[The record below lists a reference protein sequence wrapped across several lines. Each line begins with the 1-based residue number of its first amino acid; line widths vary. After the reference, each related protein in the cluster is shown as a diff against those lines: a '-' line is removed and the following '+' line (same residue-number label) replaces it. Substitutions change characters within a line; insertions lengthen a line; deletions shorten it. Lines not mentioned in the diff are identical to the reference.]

1 MGVTCGASLFGSNNN
16 QFIKT
21 NGGDFIA
28 VDGSGTRERLI
39 LSDLRIPYKQILKS
53 RIILKVGQTNYLLNF
68 LGLGDNA
75 TFLCM
80 RARYDS
86 KSVIEADNYINWS
99 YADDLTRVNYFAD
112 MMVLTGNSTNR
123 VPQLY
128 LTNPSTKYAVSIDI
142 MVGIIDDSYSIFT
155 DTLNQSGTSF
165 VNLEYT
171 DIHSHIIGESIV
183 INDKSS
189 PVKPLIYIRLSD
201 INSIERSGQ
210 ILIIDDSSLGI
221 IFLQFLTLNDTYQAH
236 SLLNYVLQ
244 HPNTNIDTL
253 QPTVAD
259 YADPVL
265 YFYGNVG
272 NTASGDYITFSGA
285 TTSIPYNTSQGFTFS
300 TSISLGTFGTGSTG
314 GSASAYLDKS
324 QLIYLLVDHITD
336 NRDGSMYMLPS
347 NIIISG
353 TGGSV
358 SNIAAAGT
366 YSLAFDFSDIAHN
379 YLDGVIVNLNITA

>member
-1 MGVTCGASLFGSNNN
+1 MAVTCGANLFGTKS

-21 NGGDFIA
+21 NGGDFVA
-28 VDGSGTRERLI
+28 VDGSGIRERLI

-53 RIILKVGQTNYLLNF
+53 RIILKTGQVNYLLNF

-80 RARYDS
+80 KALYNS

-99 YADDLTRVNYFAD
+99 YYDDMTRVNSFAD

-128 LTNPSTKYAVSIDI
+128 LTNPSTKYPVYIDI

-155 DTLNQSGTSF
+155 DTLNQSSTSF

-171 DIHSHIIGESIV
+171 DIHSHVVGESIV

-189 PVKPLIYIRLSD
+189 PVRPLIYIRLSD

-210 ILIIDDSSLGI
+210 ILIIDDSSLGT
-221 IFLQFLTLNDTYQAH
+221 IFLQFKTDNDTYQAH

-244 HPNTNIDTL
+244 YPGTDIDTL
-253 QPTVAD
+253 NPVSD
-259 YADPVL
+259 NLDPVL
-265 YFYGNVG
+265 YFYSHVG
-272 NTASGDYITFSGA
+272 ASASLAYIAFNGL
-285 TTSIPYNTSQGFTFS
+285 TSSVPYSTSDGFTFS
-300 TSISLGTFGTGSTG
+300 TTISLNQSGTASGTVI
-314 GSASAYLDKS
+314 DKP
-324 QLIYLLVDHITD
+324 QLINLLVDYIAD
-336 NRDGSMYMLPS
+336 NRDGVMSIIPS
-347 NIIISG
+347 NLIISG

-358 SNIAAAGT
+358 SNILNPGT
-366 YSLAFDFSDIAHN
+366 YSLSFDFSDIAHN